1 MPIRR
6 WLTLCLCFLPL
17 AGCTVVGGVIG
28 AKRDR
33 EIIGTREVPPAQAGD
48 LAPKTVIYVS
58 IPGRETS
65 KGRFREVSD
74 SAGIRC
80 LRMETTGGRESVPLD
95 SISDLVA
102 EVHEKGHLR
111 NGLIIGGAIDIVV
124 AGIVL
129 GLIAA
134 SVNTKPNY

>member
-1 MPIRR
+1 MSR
-6 WLTLCLCFLPL
+6 WFTVCLCLLPL

-33 EIIGTREVPPAQAGD
+33 EIIRTREVPPARAGD
-48 LAPKTVIYVS
+48 LAAKTVIYVS
-58 IPGRETS
+58 IPGRETA
-65 KGRFREVSD
+65 KGRFRDVSD

-80 LRMETTGGRESVPLD
+80 LRMETTEGGESVPLD

-102 EVHEKGHLR
+102 EVHEKGNLR
-111 NGLIIGGAIDIVV
+111 NGLIIGAAIDIAV

-129 GLIAA
+129 GIITAA
-134 SVNTKPNY
+134 VNTKPVY